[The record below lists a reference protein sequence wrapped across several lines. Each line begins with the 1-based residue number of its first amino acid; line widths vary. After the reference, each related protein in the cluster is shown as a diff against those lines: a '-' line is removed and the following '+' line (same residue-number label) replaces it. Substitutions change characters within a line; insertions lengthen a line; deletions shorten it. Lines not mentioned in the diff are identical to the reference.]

1 MVPAAPAA
9 SAPVS
14 EAPAAAE
21 VIISQPGPNG
31 TTWNLTRVAVTGRLM
46 TVQFQVK
53 PAAGKSM
60 LLTSQRMTEINLVD
74 DATSQ
79 RYSVLKDDTGKYMAS
94 PLTSKG
100 DDLRVDSGVDKS
112 AVVWFKFPAPPEG
125 STSVSINIPEV
136 GPFDGVTVK
145 R

>member
-1 MVPAAPAA
+1 M
-9 SAPVS
+9 
-14 EAPAAAE
+14 
-21 VIISQPGPNG
+21 SQPGPNG

-53 PAAGKSM
+53 PEAGKSI
-60 LLTSQRMTEINLVD
+60 LTSSQRMTEVNLVD

-94 PLTSKG
+94 PLDSNG
-100 DDLRVDSGVDKS
+100 ERVRINTDVDRPGV
-112 AVVWFKFPAPPEG
+112 VFIKFPAPPEG